1 MTLIVLKDALAMFAM
16 LTFALAIEALL
27 RVASPRLAF
36 GMVAV
41 PVNTGLSM
49 GAFNKFKEASA
60 TTRSFISWLM
70 TDVKSDKCATMSE
83 LPTTMPVIKVL

>member
-1 MTLIVLKDALAMFAM
+1 MPPNAAFPITLIVLKDALAMLAM
-16 LTFALAIEALL
+16 FNFALAMEALL
-27 RVASPRLAF
+27 RVASSMLAF

-60 TTRSFISWLM
+60 TTRSFIS
-70 TDVKSDKCATMSE
+70 
-83 LPTTMPVIKVL
+83 